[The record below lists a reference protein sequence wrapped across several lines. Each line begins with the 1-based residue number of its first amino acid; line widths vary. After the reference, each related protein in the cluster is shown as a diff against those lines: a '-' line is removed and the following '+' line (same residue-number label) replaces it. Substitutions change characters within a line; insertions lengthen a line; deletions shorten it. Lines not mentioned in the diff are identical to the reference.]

1 MHRLSESARDRL
13 IESRPLSLAIARDW
27 RRGDSYRAI
36 LRRFEGAGDC
46 PEALADAAEAVLI
59 ETDWAALLAP
69 LIASLAAHPFFEPPF
84 RVSRDAMRAGA
95 VLIEAPGAAISAS
108 LLDGRAL
115 PGPATI
121 IFPGYVTVTRYLKS
135 GGATLRRWE
144 ADPPTP
150 DFSAATAAPCRPLP
164 SLAPSDGAINRCD
177 GRTRTQLLADASG
190 PILQIVATVRAG
202 AAPLIREHR
211 IADGALVRVVSA
223 DEAASRT
230 EMLLAF
236 LRRSGR
242 ADAGPRFHAATRDP
256 AFHTRWT
263 AMREWLGLDA
273 RAALPRLAE
282 MAANDPHPEVRA
294 AATTTLAT
302 VEARLACRD

>member
-1 MHRLSESARDRL
+1 MHRLSQAERDRL

-27 RRGDSYRAI
+27 RDGRAYQAI
-36 LRRFEGAGDC
+36 LRSVEGTDC
-46 PEALADAAEAVLI
+46 PKLLSDAAEAVLA

-69 LIASLAAHPFFEPPF
+69 LVEALAANPFFEPPF
-84 RVSRDAMRAGA
+84 RISRDAVRTGA
-95 VLIEAPGAAISAS
+95 VLIDTPLVAISAS
-108 LLDGRAL
+108 LLDGKAL
-115 PGPATI
+115 PSPATI
-121 IFPGYVTVTRYLKS
+121 AFPGYITVTRYLKS

-144 ADPPTP
+144 ADPLTP
-150 DFSAATAAPCRPLP
+150 EFSAATAAPCRPLP
-164 SLAPSDGAINRCD
+164 PLALTDGAIHRCD
-177 GRTRTQLLADASG
+177 GRTRTQLLGEATG
-190 PILQIVATVRAG
+190 PILQIAATIRAG

-242 ADAGPRFHAATRDP
+242 IDAGPRFDAAARDP
-256 AFHTRWT
+256 AFHTRWA

-282 MAANDPHPEVRA
+282 MAANDPHPEVRTA
-294 AATTTLAT
+294 AIATLAT
-302 VEARLACRD
+302 VESRLACPA